1 MLATIDSIAN
11 PNIINKH
18 QLKYCSVDQ
27 TINDGNSTH
36 LLIEGT
42 WYVLKGE

>member
-1 MLATIDSIAN
+1 MLATINTIAD
-11 PNIINKH
+11 PKIINKQ

-36 LLIEGT
+36 LLIDGT